1 MSTIYLATTA
11 EQIRACYPTM
21 QQLRP
26 HLSES
31 SFVNQVQQQ
40 FAEGYQLLALAQA
53 DHVLA
58 VAGFR
63 LQTSLSAGKHV
74 YVDDL
79 VTDENTR
86 SQGLGEAV
94 FNWLVDYAKAND
106 CTSLHLDSG
115 VQRHAAH
122 RFYLRQ
128 RMDIVH
134 HHFALPLI
142 D

>member
-1 MSTIYLATTA
+1 MNTLYLATTP
-11 EQIRACYPTM
+11 EQIRACYPVM

-26 HLSES
+26 HLSEVG
-31 SFVNQVQQQ
+31 FVEQVQQQ
-40 FAEGYQLLALAQA
+40 FAEGYQLLALEHANQ
-53 DHVLA
+53 VLA

-63 LQTSLSAGKHV
+63 LQTSLSAGKHL

-79 VTDENTR
+79 VTDANTR
-86 SQGLGEAV
+86 SQGLGEAL
-94 FNWLVDYAKAND
+94 FNWLVDYAKSHH

-115 VQRHAAH
+115 VQRHTAH

-128 RMDIVH
+128 RMDIVY
-134 HHFALPLI
+134 HHFALAL

>member
-1 MSTIYLATTA
+1 MNTLYLATTP
-11 EQIRACYPTM
+11 EQIRACYPVM

-26 HLSES
+26 HLDEAE
-31 SFVNQVQQQ
+31 FIAQVQQQ

-53 DHVLA
+53 NQVLA

-79 VTDENTR
+79 VTDAKTR
-86 SQGLGEAV
+86 SRGLGETM
-94 FNWLVDYAKAND
+94 FNWLVDYAKSQN

-128 RMDIVH
+128 RMDIVY
-134 HHFALPLI
+134 HHFALAL